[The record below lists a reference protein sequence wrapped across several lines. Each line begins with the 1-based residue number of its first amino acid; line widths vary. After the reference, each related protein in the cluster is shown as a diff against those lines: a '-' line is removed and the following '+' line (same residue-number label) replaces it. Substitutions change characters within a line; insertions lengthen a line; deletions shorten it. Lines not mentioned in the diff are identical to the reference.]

1 MASTGRMGGASV
13 AVFLDRDGV
22 INEERSDYVK
32 SWGEFHFLPGALEAM
47 AALTGAG
54 FRLFVITNQSAIHRG
69 LVSWGQVR
77 DIHRRMREE
86 IERAGGAVEAIL
98 VCPHRTDEGCECRKP
113 RPGLLERAA
122 REHSLDLEQCYVI
135 GDKLSDIAAGQAVGC
150 RCALVQTGL
159 GDPHEA
165 GDEANVSGAYR
176 FCRDVKEAAEWILE
190 REGEAFLANRLPD
203 LGTTG

>member
-1 MASTGRMGGASV
+1 MAVTGDMAQASV

-47 AALTGAG
+47 SELTGAG
-54 FRLFVITNQSAIHRG
+54 CRLFVITNQSAIHRG
-69 LVSWGQVR
+69 LVSWGQVQ

-86 IERAGGAVEAIL
+86 IERAGGAVEAVL
-98 VCPHRTDEGCECRKP
+98 VCPHRPDEGCECRKP

-122 REHSLDLEQCYVI
+122 REYALDLNRCYLI

-159 GDPHEA
+159 ADPHQA
-165 GDEANVSGAYR
+165 GDGANVSGAYR
-176 FCRDVKEAAEWILE
+176 LCRDAREAAEWILE
-190 REGEAFLANRLPD
+190 REGEAFLANRPSD
-203 LGTTG
+203 SGTIG